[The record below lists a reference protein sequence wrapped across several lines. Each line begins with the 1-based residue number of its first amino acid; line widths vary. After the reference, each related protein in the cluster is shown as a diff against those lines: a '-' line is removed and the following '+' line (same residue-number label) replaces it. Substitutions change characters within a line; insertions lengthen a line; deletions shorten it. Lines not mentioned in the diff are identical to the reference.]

1 MDPNLNERNV
11 LLVVHIA
18 AAITVLGPVT
28 LATSLFPRYATRELL
43 PVARALFRVSRG
55 YGFAS
60 LLVPALGLI
69 LARRVGY
76 DGAGWVNASLGI
88 FVVAFLLL
96 VALVVPRQQKVL
108 RALEGGAEAAGS
120 DVAMLRGASDIYS
133 LSWLVVLYVMVA
145 KPF

>member
-1 MDPNLNERNV
+1 VDLHLDERNV
-11 LLVVHIA
+11 LLVAHVA
-18 AAITVLGPVT
+18 AAITLLGPVT

-55 YGFAS
+55 YGFGS
-60 LLVPALGLI
+60 LLVPAIGLI
-69 LARRVGY
+69 LAQRVGY
-76 DGAGWVNASLGI
+76 DGMGWVNASLGI

-108 RALEGGAEAAGS
+108 RTLEGGEESAAP
-120 DVAMLRGASDIYS
+120 DVAMLRGTSGVYA
-133 LSWLVVLYVMVA
+133 LSWLVILYLMVA